1 MTLVVKLGSSIVAA
15 DDGELRADVLD
26 AVCEQVAGLE
36 QSGERVVMVTSGAIA
51 RGMRLM
57 ELPVRPRAM
66 DELQAA
72 SAVGQGS
79 LFRAYESRLADHGTK
94 AAQVLLT
101 AADIGARSNYLNAR
115 QTLRRLVR
123 WGVVPVVNEN
133 DTTATD
139 EITFGDNDFL
149 AAQVAILL
157 EPRLLVLLTDTDGLH
172 SADPRRDPDA
182 ELIASVDD
190 FAALAGMA
198 EIGDRTSVFGSGGM
212 RSKVAAAEMA
222 SEAGIPSAIC
232 NGTVAGTLAA
242 AAAGEAVGTR
252 FAAGSGKAP
261 SFKLWLKY
269 AKPAHGRLLVDEGA
283 ARVLRES
290 GSSLLPVGITGVE
303 GEFEAGDA
311 VEVAADGDVVG
322 KGIVDYSAAELSR
335 VLGMKSA
342 EVRELLPHA
351 ADEVI
356 HRDRFVL
363 L

>member
-26 AVCEQVAGLE
+26 LVCAQVAELE
-36 QSGERVVMVTSGAIA
+36 QGGERVVMVTSGAIA

-57 ELPVRPRAM
+57 EMDVRPGGM

-72 SAVGQGS
+72 SAVGQGD
-79 LFRAYESRLADHGTK
+79 LFRAYEDRLAERGTR

-101 AADIGARSNYLNAR
+101 AADIAARTNYLNAR
-115 QTLRRLVR
+115 QTLRRLIE

-157 EPRLLVLLTDTDGLH
+157 DARLLVLLSDVEGLH
-172 SADPRRDPDA
+172 RADPRTDPKA
-182 ELIASVDD
+182 ELIPEVSD
-190 FAALAGMA
+190 FTALKRM
-198 EIGDRTSVFGSGGM
+198 EIGDHTSAFGSGGM

-222 SEAGIPSAIC
+222 SEAGIPATIC
-232 NGTVAGTLAA
+232 NGTAGGTLAA
-242 AAAGEAVGTR
+242 AAAGETVGTR
-252 FAAGSGKAP
+252 FAPQPGKAS

-269 AKPAHGRLLVDEGA
+269 AKPAHGSLAVDAGA

-290 GSSLLPVGITGVE
+290 GSSLLPVGIIAVDGD
-303 GEFEAGDA
+303 FDAGDA
-311 VEVAADGDVVG
+311 VEIVSDGDLVG
-322 KGIVDYSAAELSR
+322 KGIVDYSAKEL
-335 VLGMKSA
+335 VQVIGMKSA
-342 EVRELLPHA
+342 EVRELLPYA

-363 L
+363 V